1 MEKII
6 IEYIK
11 DLIIKKDLKSIYKEY
26 EKNSKLEFVDN
37 VLKNIDKYVIKIE
50 KTSENYIQKT
60 WRLNFESYK
69 NMDYYSEI
77 CFSKIIPLYYLEH
90 SFIYNDYNDDNMDKD
105 IGNTYNFPLIKKQK
119 IVQDNILGS
128 LKDKNYIRYFYD
140 EGIDN
145 IKSALEI
152 KDGSFTIMDGEQY
165 SIDDIFFKGKLQFL
179 LRNSDK

>member
-11 DLIIKKDLKSIYKEY
+11 DLIIKKDLKAIYKEY

-77 CFSKIIPLYYLEH
+77 CFSKIIPLYYLELR
-90 SFIYNDYNDDNMDKD
+90 SF
-105 IGNTYNFPLIKKQK
+105 
-119 IVQDNILGS
+119 LGIS
-128 LKDKNYIRYFYD
+128 SYF
-140 EGIDN
+140 
-145 IKSALEI
+145 L
-152 KDGSFTIMDGEQY
+152 
-165 SIDDIFFKGKLQFL
+165 
-179 LRNSDK
+179 